1 MHMRKGWM
9 TALLAAVATF
19 GVSAASAHAAEMTKL
34 KVVLGYIPDVEMY
47 GPEYALKQGYYKA
60 AGLDVT
66 LIPAGQGVDQV
77 QMVAAGIAQI
87 GIANPEQIL
96 AGIGQGETF
105 KVFAGQFQ
113 TQPLAM
119 TCRKDSGVTKPAD
132 LVGKTVG
139 VKVNAMPYYKLFL
152 SKNNVPFDQVKTTT
166 IGPNDV
172 SLLIAGRIACEITTF
187 AFNEPLIVQQAGVPT
202 TILPLGDYGLNSQV
216 DSFFVKDAFFAKPGN
231 QAVLVKFLHATAEG
245 WVGFYKDPKAAAN
258 YIIDGNF
265 VDGLDRTQQIF
276 QAEQQVKF
284 MESPLTKEKGILW
297 LDPAI
302 WKETAEN
309 LKAADVTKTVIPTD
323 NGLLTT
329 SILEQADM
337 PKF

>member
-1 MHMRKGWM
+1 MRMRKGFVS
-9 TALLAAVATF
+9 ALLAGVALF

-34 KVVLGYIPDVEMY
+34 RVVLGYIPDVEMY

-77 QMVAAGIAQI
+77 QMVAAGIAEI

-152 SKNNVPFDQVKTTT
+152 SKNGVPEDKVKTTT

-216 DSFFVKDAFFAKPGN
+216 DSFFVKDAFFNKAGN
-231 QAVLVKFLHATAEG
+231 QAVLVKFLSATAKG

-323 NGLLTT
+323 DGLLTT

>member
-1 MHMRKGWM
+1 MRLRKGLM
-9 TALLAAVATF
+9 AAVLAGVAALGF
-19 GVSAASAHAAEMTKL
+19 GPGHAQAAGMTKL
-34 KVVLGYIPDVEMY
+34 RVVLGYIPDVEMY
-47 GPEYALKQGYYKA
+47 GPEYALKEGYYKA
-60 AGLDVT
+60 EGLNVT

-77 QMVAAGIAQI
+77 QMVSAGIAQI

-96 AGIGQGETF
+96 AGIGQGEEF

-139 VKVNAMPYYKLFL
+139 VKVNAQPYYKLFL
-152 SKNNVPFDQVKTTT
+152 SKNNVPFDKVKTTT

-216 DSFFVKDAFFAKPGN
+216 DSFFVKKSFFDKAGN
-231 QAVLVKFLHATAEG
+231 QDVLVKFLRATAKG
-245 WVGFYKDPKAAAN
+245 WVSFYKDPKAAAN
-258 YIIDGNF
+258 WIIDSHL

-323 NGLLTT
+323 DGLLTT